1 MDFLHENISQKL
13 EVYKDAAK
21 RLENIINQPEVND
34 YRLDALIKRFEF
46 TYELSWKLLKLL
58 LEYKGVEARSPRD
71 CFKEAF
77 AIGLINN
84 GPSWIDMLND
94 RNLTTHTYKEAD
106 AREIAKRVENIYFL
120 LLYSLI
126 DTAERTLK
134 IWP

>member
-1 MDFLHENISQKL
+1 MDILLGNIGQKL
-13 EVYKDAAK
+13 EIYKDAVK
-21 RLENIINQPEVND
+21 RLENIIHQPEVND

-46 TYELSWKLLKLL
+46 SYELSWKLIKLL

-77 AIGLINN
+77 AIGLIKN
-84 GPSWIDMLND
+84 GSSWIDMLND

-106 AREIAKRVENIYFL
+106 AREICKRVENIYYV

-126 DTAERTLK
+126 DAAERMLK
-134 IWP
+134 V